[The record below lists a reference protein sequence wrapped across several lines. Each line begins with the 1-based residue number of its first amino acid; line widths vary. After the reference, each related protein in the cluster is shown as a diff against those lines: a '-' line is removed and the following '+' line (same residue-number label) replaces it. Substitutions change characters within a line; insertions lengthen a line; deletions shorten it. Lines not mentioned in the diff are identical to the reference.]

1 MQKKE
6 YLIKILTQLEPVWE
20 LAEWLK
26 VLVEEW
32 DLSDEFMDSLME
44 TIRTWIH
51 SANSEIAKAKM
62 EKWLNA
68 LEKMRQMEEESHM
81 HDEEELAELDKLID
95 SF

>member
-6 YLIKILTQLEPVWE
+6 YLLKILTQLEPVRE

-32 DLSDEFMDSLME
+32 DLWDELMDSLME

-51 SANSEIAKAKM
+51 SANSEITKAKM

-81 HDEEELAELDKLID
+81 HDEEDLAELDKLID